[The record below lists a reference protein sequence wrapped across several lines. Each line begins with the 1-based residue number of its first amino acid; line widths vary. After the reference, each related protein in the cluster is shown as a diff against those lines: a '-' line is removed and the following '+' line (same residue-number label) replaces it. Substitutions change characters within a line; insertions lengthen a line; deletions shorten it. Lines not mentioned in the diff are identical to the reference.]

1 MIIFNWNGKMFF
13 KYPVIWFWVRTWQT
27 HELLWWFKK
36 KIPVERERESV
47 CVCACTCACMRACTH
62 MLGGPLLSV
71 RTIQSYP
78 KLFSIDSWEE
88 SEGLVSWNCFLRE
101 WFSLVLIT
109 AETILLLFF
118 YIFIYSLWIKYGH
131 GENNSNNAIH
141 SEN

>member
-1 MIIFNWNGKMFF
+1 MEWKNVFQISSNLILSENLTD
-13 KYPVIWFWVRTWQT
+13 TWT
-27 HELLWWFKK
+27 ALVVKK
-36 KIPVERERESV
+36 KIPVERETV
-47 CVCACTCACMRACTH
+47 CVCARARVH
-62 MLGGPLLSV
+62 AYMYMLGGPLLSV

-88 SEGLVSWNCFLRE
+88 SEGLVSWNCFFCD

-109 AETILLLFF
+109 AEAILLLFF
-118 YIFIYSLWIKYGH
+118 YSFIYSFWIKYGH